1 MTLPQRNDSMVQK
14 PHRKKFFCKCMDQT
28 KNFVLFTNFAVM
40 MKLFLKHIWMA
51 KIFCKIY
58 ETFDQIKRIL
68 QTWNMTNVEK
78 S

>member
-1 MTLPQRNDSMVQK
+1 
-14 PHRKKFFCKCMDQT
+14 MDQT
-28 KNFVLFTNFAVM
+28 KIFVLFTNFAVM
-40 MKLFLKHIWMA
+40 MKLFLKHIWTA

-68 QTWNMTNVEK
+68 QTWNMANVEK